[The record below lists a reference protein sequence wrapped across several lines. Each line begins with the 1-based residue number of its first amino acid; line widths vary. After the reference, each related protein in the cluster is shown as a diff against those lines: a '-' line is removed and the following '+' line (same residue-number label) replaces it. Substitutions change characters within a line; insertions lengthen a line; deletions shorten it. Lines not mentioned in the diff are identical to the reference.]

1 MRLWLFR
8 EKLKREIKELEE
20 IIEGDRILSDQI
32 QPTIYCIAAMLRK
45 ISEELPK
52 LDDKIENV
60 KVIEMSHENKW
71 RAPPKNPKNI
81 KLKHLLNSTLHYI
94 DLSPSYYSALITEVE
109 MSRTRY
115 IKILSDHDIKKRN
128 LSGREIHI
136 KNFIMVAKRIVEDDE
151 LIIDCV
157 LSRAKELLEEIID
170 SNSDDSF
177 LEMRTID
184 ILINFFDIAY
194 KKEDNWLDGKI
205 TIFRQKNR
213 NLENEE
219 IEYENEEIEYKVLL
233 KKIAHEWFFNPFK
246 QFQFYQEHGN
256 VLQLLGKKSDRED
269 HGLER
274 IMIRAKDLLY
284 ALRVMECQRR

>member
-1 MRLWLFR
+1 MRLCLFR

-20 IIEGDRILSDQI
+20 LTEGDRILSDRI

-52 LDDKIENV
+52 LNDKIENV
-60 KVIEMSHENKW
+60 KVIEISHENKW
-71 RAPPKNPKNI
+71 RVPPKNPKNI
-81 KLKHLLNSTLHYI
+81 KLKHLLNSTLHYVN
-94 DLSPSYYSALITEVE
+94 LSPSYYSALVTEVE
-109 MSRTRY
+109 VSRTRY
-115 IKILSDHDIKKRN
+115 ITILSDEDMKKRK

-151 LIIDCV
+151 LIIDC
-157 LSRAKELLEEIID
+157 LLPCAIEHLGEVID

-177 LEMRTID
+177 LEMRTRD

-194 KKEDNWLDGKI
+194 EIKEDNWLDGKI

-219 IEYENEEIEYKVLL
+219 IEYKVLL
-233 KKIAHEWFFNPFK
+233 KKIDHEWFFSHFR
-246 QFQFYQEHGN
+246 QFQFYQEHGK
-256 VLQLLGKKSDRED
+256 VLKLVGEKRTRED
-269 HGLER
+269 HKLER
-274 IMIRAKDLLY
+274 IMIRAEDLLN
-284 ALRVMECQRR
+284 ALCAMECQRR